1 MSMKV
6 TQFFAGAAVMFLAM
20 ALAYLLA
27 LGLIYHGRWR
37 ALTSET
43 FRKKAKRVA
52 AISCLLFYAI
62 LLINFS
68 RIFFD

>member
-1 MSMKV
+1 
-6 TQFFAGAAVMFLAM
+6 M

-62 LLINFS
+62 LLNQFLANL
-68 RIFFD
+68 FD